1 MKHSVANGG
10 GVAAHYSATRGLT
23 GVGSILMVYGCGAVG
38 LRIARAARTA
48 GLDTSV
54 GGRDPAKV
62 AAAAAAVGVPW
73 RSAPVDDP
81 VLLEGLLRGVLV
93 LVNVAG
99 PMARTAP
106 ALMEACLRSGCHYL
120 DVSNELAVF
129 IEAWP
134 RDRAARQADVAVVP
148 GAGFATA
155 VVESLAHRVL
165 GRIPDADSVTIVRSS
180 PGGTRSEG
188 VRRTSSALLAA
199 GGWSVDAGQLMRTP
213 DNVLTFR
220 LPEGARAAV
229 PIGSG
234 EVFAVA
240 RATGVPNV
248 AAYYTSRAAPWL
260 SRLAVPL
267 ARHWA
272 RAGFRLPSR
281 ARSTPAG
288 PDGSPKPLSRIWLRA
303 SNSHGAVADG
313 WVEAAGTE
321 TTAAIAVES
330 ALRLES
336 GATVGV
342 LTSGELLGPDFALG
356 IPGLRLGE

>member
-1 MKHSVANGG
+1 MGA
-10 GVAAHYSATRGLT
+10 GVAAHYSATLGLT
-23 GVGSILMVYGCGAVG
+23 GVGSILMVYGCGSVG
-38 LRIARAARTA
+38 LRIARTAKTA
-48 GLDTSV
+48 GMETLV
-54 GGRDPAKV
+54 GGRDPART
-62 AAAAAAVGVPW
+62 AAAAATLDIPW
-73 RSAPVDDP
+73 RSAALDDP
-81 VLLEGLLRGVLV
+81 VLLAGLLRGVRV
-93 LVNVAG
+93 LVNAAG

-106 ALMEACLRSGCHYL
+106 ALIRACLRSGCHYL

-129 IEAWP
+129 LEAWP
-134 RDRAARQADVAVVP
+134 RDRAARQAGVAVVP

-165 GRIPDADSVTIVRSS
+165 RRVPDADSVTIVRST

-199 GGWSVDAGQLMRTP
+199 GGWSVDTGQLMRTP
-213 DNVLTFR
+213 DKVLTFD

-240 RATGVPNV
+240 HATGVPNV
-248 AAYYTSRAAPWL
+248 AAYYTSRLGPVL
-260 SRLAVPL
+260 SRLAVPF

-272 RAGFRLPSR
+272 RSGFRLPSASGR
-281 ARSTPAG
+281 APVDPG
-288 PDGSPKPLSRIWLRA
+288 GSGKSPSRIWLRA
-303 SNSHGAVADG
+303 SNSRGAVADG

-330 ALRLES
+330 ALRLEAGS
-336 GATVGV
+336 TVGV

-356 IPGLRLGE
+356 IPGLRLEE